1 MSIFHRI
8 FESLLSED
16 VTASSAFGPNAT
28 GEFGNQFPSQNSK
41 AYNPN
46 DNRPINP
53 VDAILGRKKSKKRV
67 KFKIARRTPAV
78 M

>member
-1 MSIFHRI
+1 MSIFHKI

-16 VTASSAFGPNAT
+16 NAASNVFGANAT
-28 GEFGNQFPSQNSK
+28 GEFGNQFPSQNSN
-41 AYNPN
+41 AHNPD

-53 VDAILGRKKSKKRV
+53 FNAILGSKKKKGKI
-67 KFKIARRTPAV
+67 KFKIARRKPAG

>member
-16 VTASSAFGPNAT
+16 NAASNVFGANAT
-28 GEFGNQFPSQNSK
+28 GEFGNQFPSQNSR
-41 AYNPN
+41 AYNPG
-46 DNRPINP
+46 DNRPIDPLN
-53 VDAILGRKKSKKRV
+53 AILGSKKRKGKV
-67 KFKIARRTPAV
+67 KFKIARRRPTG

>member
-16 VTASSAFGPNAT
+16 MTSSNVFGPNAT
-28 GEFGNQFPSQNSK
+28 GEFGNQFPSQNSQ
-41 AYNPN
+41 AHNPG

-67 KFKIARRTPAV
+67 KFKIARRTPAA

>member
-16 VTASSAFGPNAT
+16 VTASNAFGPNAT

-41 AYNPN
+41 AYNLG

-53 VDAILGRKKSKKRV
+53 VNAILGRKKNKKGV
-67 KFKIARRTPAV
+67 KFKIARRTPAA

>member
-28 GEFGNQFPSQNSK
+28 GEFGNQFPSQNSR

-53 VDAILGRKKSKKRV
+53 INTVLGRKKNKKGV
-67 KFKIARRTPAV
+67 KFKIARRIPTA

>member
-16 VTASSAFGPNAT
+16 VAASTAFGPNAT
-28 GEFGNQFPSQNSK
+28 GEFGNQFPSQNSN
-41 AYNPN
+41 AHAPN

-53 VDAILGRKKSKKRV
+53 VDAILGRKKSKKKV
-67 KFKIARRTPAV
+67 KFKIARRTPVA